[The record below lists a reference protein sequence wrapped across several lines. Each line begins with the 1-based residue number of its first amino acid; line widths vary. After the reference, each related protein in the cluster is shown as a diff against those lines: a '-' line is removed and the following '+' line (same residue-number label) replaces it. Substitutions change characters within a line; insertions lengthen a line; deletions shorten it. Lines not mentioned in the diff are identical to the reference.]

1 MASPAELAQALP
13 ATLPEDFSE
22 WDGGENSS
30 AAPPPEGR
38 IADSN
43 GFGAESKRS
52 AQSEQPQFSE
62 PQITVAPKVDQLRH
76 EPPPSSPTV
85 YPDYETL
92 GGSLRAIGAALK
104 SEPTSALNGQANPCA
119 MNDASLAPLRSGG
132 AVMHGL
138 RNARSLLPPTA
149 CADHEPLG
157 GSPRSGGTALKAE
170 PASASNGH
178 ATACLTN
185 DVSFQPVRTNGAVV
199 DGLRSAPSLSP
210 PAACADEEA
219 FFHEL
224 QAIGTVL
231 NTRPIRSSHR
241 PVLARVTDEVSFKL
255 IPSSGAVERR
265 RPIKSNPVAETM
277 GVADEV
283 RIPSFRSG
291 LGDLEEMDPNLK
303 KWIKV
308 AVIGVAAILL
318 LIFLGVRLMSPGKP
332 TLAKQS
338 VEPQPAAADAESTT
352 NIRKPSPS
360 MQSAAGRL
368 STTAKTQSV
377 MDAEPGTNAADNP
390 AAPVDSKLMNDQL
403 TAAPRIPQDIKAK
416 AKEVAPPPDGS
427 IAASSEE
434 VADASVIGGALGEE
448 TRPKVAYVPYPI
460 VTIPAA
466 VADGLLTQKTKPVY
480 PADAWYNHITGKV
493 VFAATVSRTGSV
505 ENLYFVS
512 GPHVFRQAALD
523 AAKTWRYKP
532 YVIDNVPREFQTTVE
547 VIFDQKGG
555 GNPLSLLHLGSHSN
569 KASAALKSE
578 GAGAP

>member
-119 MNDASLAPLRSGG
+119 MNDASLSPLRSGG

-138 RNARSLLPPTA
+138 RNAR
-149 CADHEPLG
+149 
-157 GSPRSGGTALKAE
+157 
-170 PASASNGH
+170 
-178 ATACLTN
+178 
-185 DVSFQPVRTNGAVV
+185 
-199 DGLRSAPSLSP
+199 SLSP

-308 AVIGVAAILL
+308 AVIGVAAIL
-318 LIFLGVRLMSPGKP
+318 
-332 TLAKQS
+332 
-338 VEPQPAAADAESTT
+338 
-352 NIRKPSPS
+352 
-360 MQSAAGRL
+360 
-368 STTAKTQSV
+368 
-377 MDAEPGTNAADNP
+377 
-390 AAPVDSKLMNDQL
+390 
-403 TAAPRIPQDIKAK
+403 
-416 AKEVAPPPDGS
+416 
-427 IAASSEE
+427 
-434 VADASVIGGALGEE
+434 
-448 TRPKVAYVPYPI
+448 
-460 VTIPAA
+460 
-466 VADGLLTQKTKPVY
+466 
-480 PADAWYNHITGKV
+480 
-493 VFAATVSRTGSV
+493 
-505 ENLYFVS
+505 
-512 GPHVFRQAALD
+512 
-523 AAKTWRYKP
+523 
-532 YVIDNVPREFQTTVE
+532 
-547 VIFDQKGG
+547 
-555 GNPLSLLHLGSHSN
+555 
-569 KASAALKSE
+569 
-578 GAGAP
+578 